1 MRIAAVTAT
10 PVNIPLRA
18 PYRFAYGSTAAL
30 TKTIVEVS
38 TDDGLTGIGEAP
50 DGDRRADVER
60 LGARLLGLDP
70 LDLNE
75 AERRCVPAMSYA
87 PWDNLVAL
95 RRAFAAIEMALW
107 DLRGRA
113 EGRPLHALLGG
124 AVRTRIPLTEYFAF
138 RLPGPDEPG
147 EASALDIARYCAAM
161 VERFD
166 AQGFEGKLGVADR
179 AEEVAMLREVR
190 GAIGPE
196 RLLRVDA
203 NGRFTVASALSLWR
217 RIEPLSIDHWED
229 PVDTLEELARLRP
242 QLSCTVST
250 HRPDLRRALE
260 LGVPDVFVCNV
271 AELGGIRR
279 TVEFVQACE
288 LLGVGFW
295 FHSGETGVA
304 TAAYLQLSAALE
316 PIRAPSQTLLRWMA
330 DDVIEQGPFVP
341 RAGAV
346 DLPDGPGLGVTLDR
360 RALERCHRRYV
371 EQGPFP
377 SGDPAGGGYG
387 AGFRR
392 I

>member
-10 PVNIPLRA
+10 PVNIPLHA

-30 TKTIVEVS
+30 TKTIVEVE
-38 TDDGLTGIGEAP
+38 TDDGATGIGEAA
-50 DGDRRADVER
+50 DGDRSADVER
-60 LGARLLGLDP
+60 LGGRLIGLDP

-107 DLRGRA
+107 DLRGRV

-147 EASALDIARYCAAM
+147 EATAVEIARYCARMIEHHGAW
-161 VERFD
+161 
-166 AQGFEGKLGVADR
+166 GFEGKLGTVDPSQEA
-179 AEEVAMLREVR
+179 AMVREVR
-190 GAIGPE
+190 EAIGPDRPL
-196 RLLRVDA
+196 RLDA
-203 NGRFTVASALSLWR
+203 NGRFTPTTALDLWR
-217 RIEPLSIDHWED
+217 RIERFGVCHWED

-242 QLSCTVST
+242 QLACTVST
-250 HRPDLRRALE
+250 HRPDLRRAAA

-288 LLGVGFW
+288 LMGVGFW

-316 PIRAPSQTLLRWMA
+316 PVRTASQTLVRWMA
-330 DDVIEQGPFVP
+330 DDVIAGGPFAPQGGGLDVP
-341 RAGAV
+341 S
-346 DLPDGPGLGVTLDR
+346 GPGLGVELDR
-360 RALERCHRRYV
+360 AALERCHRRYL

-392 I
+392 L